1 MAAPKLES
9 DNNGEALAGICLD
22 VEDFEEASRSLLEL
36 KSSNKELT
44 REVTLKILRE
54 RIGDVFY
61 RALAFD
67 VLYCAG
73 IEDAVAYIE
82 SDGSTE
88 SAYVLGAMIDV
99 VTEDAGALTG
109 RDDILRAVSALG
121 RVLEVRPQEDDR
133 SIAIK
138 RARFEEAW
146 RDRIRSTK
154 GSVAFILTYVDK
166 KPMRLKGEI
175 QFAGMAVSDTR
186 GKLPPGPYRGMRS
199 GQRITVTSAG
209 GQVFPRSDAALAIA
223 VTHPIPITTDE
234 RVRDIGNS
242 LDEVFVMDGNDSILQ
257 ERRFEA
263 TPLQDE
269 VRGHW
274 IPVDFL
280 RRDVQIGK
288 GWIKQRDAAID
299 VIMVGDKASG
309 EIGQCKVVPIY
320 VPGAAFDIG

>member
-1 MAAPKLES
+1 MAAAKIEYS
-9 DNNGEALAGICLD
+9 DNGEALASICLD

-36 KSSNKELT
+36 KSTNKKLT

-67 VLYCAG
+67 VLYSAG

-82 SDGSTE
+82 SDGRTE

-99 VTEDAGALTG
+99 VTEDFGALTG
-109 RDDILRAVSALG
+109 RDKALKAVSALG
-121 RVLEVRPQEDDR
+121 RVLEGRPQEDDR

-146 RDRIRSTK
+146 RDRIRPAE

-166 KPMRLKGEI
+166 KPMRLKGKI

-209 GQVFPRSDAALAIA
+209 GQVFPGSDAALAIA
-223 VTHPIPITTDE
+223 LTHPIPITTDE
-234 RVRDIGNS
+234 SVSGIGNS
-242 LDEVFVMDGNDSILQ
+242 LDEVFVMDGNDSTLQ
-257 ERRFEA
+257 ECRFDA

-274 IPVDFL
+274 IPVDFF

-299 VIMVGDKASG
+299 VILVGDKESG
-309 EIGQCKVVPIY
+309 EIGPCRVVPIY
-320 VPGAAFDIG
+320 IPEAAFDIG